1 MSGDI
6 QYPDHFIERLHTIW
20 GEGFLSPGGAEEV
33 GEILTGLDLHGST
46 VLDVG
51 FGTGGP
57 AMTLARVHGAAQ
69 VTGIDVEPQ
78 LHDIAGK
85 LIDQAGLSEQID
97 LHLVEPGPFQ
107 FADNTF
113 DVVFSKDSMIHI
125 EDKQE
130 LFAEIIRVLKPGG
143 VFVASD
149 WLAGTGEAAEAAL
162 ETFTEVVHLNFA
174 MATAAQMESIL
185 RDAGF
190 AEVSTRDRNAWY
202 AQVSAHEL
210 EQVEG
215 PLRAQ
220 LIDAVGEEI
229 YLDWLKVR
237 QGLAAAT
244 AAGGLR
250 PTHLRGFKP
259 PDSSVS
265 L

>member
-33 GEILTGLDLHGST
+33 GEILTGLNLSDKT
-46 VLDVG
+46 VLDIG

-57 AMTLARVHGAAQ
+57 AITLATAHAATRV
-69 VTGIDVEPQ
+69 VGIDVEPQ
-78 LHDIAGK
+78 LREIAGK
-85 LIDQAGLSEQID
+85 LVDRAGLNQQIE
-97 LHLVEPGPFQ
+97 LHLVEPGPLQ
-107 FADNTF
+107 FADDAF

-125 EDKQE
+125 KDKQG
-130 LFAEIIRVLKPGG
+130 LFEEVIRVLKPGG

-149 WLAGTGEAAEAAL
+149 WLAGTGIEAESAL
-162 ETFTEVVHLNFA
+162 ETFREVVHLDFT
-174 MATAAQMESIL
+174 MATAAQMETIL
-185 RDAGF
+185 REAGF
-190 AEVSTRDRNAWY
+190 SKVSTRDRNAWY
-202 AQVSAHEL
+202 TKVCAHEL

-215 PLRAQ
+215 PLRRQ
-220 LIDAVGEEI
+220 LVEAVGEEI

-250 PTHLRGFKP
+250 PTHLRGYKR
-259 PDSSVS
+259 
-265 L
+265 